1 MIDYSKYEVVKTK
14 KIINSNSEV
23 RYDTAFKTQ
32 EEQVNNVIE
41 YIVNRGFEIIEIT
54 HDNVGMINTSSRRYI
69 YTVTDI
75 TYGKL
80 KNPKK

>member
-1 MIDYSKYEVVKTK
+1 MIDYAKYEVIKTK

-23 RYDTAFKTQ
+23 RYNTAFKTQ
-32 EEQVNNVIE
+32 EEQVNNAIE
-41 YIVNRGFEIIEIT
+41 CIVNRGFEIIEIT
-54 HDNVGMINTSSRRYI
+54 HDNVGMISSSSRRYI

-75 TYGKL
+75 TYDKL

>member
-1 MIDYSKYEVVKTK
+1 MIDYSKYEVIKTK
-14 KIINSNSEV
+14 KIINNNVSV
-23 RYDTAFKTQ
+23 RYDTAFQTQ

-54 HDNVGMINTSSRRYI
+54 HDNIGMIEGSRRYI

>member
-1 MIDYSKYEVVKTK
+1 MIDYSKYEVIKTK
-14 KIINSNSEV
+14 KIINNNVSV
-23 RYDTAFKTQ
+23 RYDTAFQTQ

-54 HDNVGMINTSSRRYI
+54 HDNVSMMGESHRYI
-69 YTVTDI
+69 YTITDI

>member
-14 KIINSNSEV
+14 KIINSNPEV

-41 YIVNRGFEIIEIT
+41 YIVNGGFEIIEIT
-54 HDNVGMINTSSRRYI
+54 HDNVGMISPSSSRYI

>member
-1 MIDYSKYEVVKTK
+1 MIDYSKYEIVKTK
-14 KIINSNSEV
+14 KIINSNYEV
-23 RYDTAFKTQ
+23 RYGTTFKTQ

-54 HDNVGMINTSSRRYI
+54 HDNVGMISSSSRRYI

>member
-1 MIDYSKYEVVKTK
+1 MIDYSKYEAIKTK

-23 RYDTAFKTQ
+23 RYDTTFKTQ

-54 HDNVGMINTSSRRYI
+54 HDNVGMMASSFRYI

>member
-1 MIDYSKYEVVKTK
+1 MIDYAKYEVIKTK

-23 RYDTAFKTQ
+23 RYNTAFKTQ
-32 EEQVNNVIE
+32 EEQVNNAIE
-41 YIVNRGFEIIEIT
+41 CIVNRGFEIIEIT
-54 HDNVGMINTSSRRYI
+54 HDNVGMISSSSRRYI

>member
-1 MIDYSKYEVVKTK
+1 MIDYSKYEAIKTK

-23 RYDTAFKTQ
+23 RYDTTFKTQ

-54 HDNVGMINTSSRRYI
+54 HDNVGILAAPSRRYI

>member
-1 MIDYSKYEVVKTK
+1 MIDYSKYEAIKTK
-14 KIINSNSEV
+14 KIINNNVSV
-23 RYDTAFKTQ
+23 RYDTAFQTQ

-54 HDNVGMINTSSRRYI
+54 HDNVGMIGGSRQYI

>member
-1 MIDYSKYEVVKTK
+1 MIDYSKYEVIKTK
-14 KIINSNSEV
+14 KIINNNASV
-23 RYDTAFKTQ
+23 RYDTAFQTQ

-54 HDNVGMINTSSRRYI
+54 HDNVSMIEGSRRYI

>member
-41 YIVNRGFEIIEIT
+41 YIVNGGFEIIEIT
-54 HDNVGMINTSSRRYI
+54 HDNVGMINPSSRRYI

-75 TYGKL
+75 TYGKP